1 MLRRALERGLHGLGR
16 SGIYQRLPDTHDVVL
31 AYHSVGG
38 GGYDDIPSEL
48 LRAQIEWLRENYRV
62 VDLPVVLEES
72 DEKRVALTFD
82 DGLGSFRE
90 RVLPILREY
99 EVPATAFV
107 IGAAVRDP
115 PGLRFKRRERLMTA
129 EQLREVAADPLVTIG
144 AHTMSH
150 PPLSRLAG
158 DELREEILDGTER
171 VESALGVSI
180 DRFCYPYYDHSAA
193 AREVVAERH
202 ALAVRGEGDE
212 EFIDEGTDPCLVPRV
227 NGAVPLPTLRYAV
240 SDAGKRLERLL

>member
-1 MLRRALERGLHGLGR
+1 MLRRALERGLCGLSR

-31 AYHSVGG
+31 VHHSVGG
-38 GGYDDIPSEL
+38 GGYDDIPPEL
-48 LRAQIEWLRENYRV
+48 LRAQVEWLRETYEI
-62 VDLPVVLEES
+62 VDLPAILEES

-90 RVLPILREY
+90 NVLPILREY

-107 IGAAVRDP
+107 IGAVVRDP

-144 AHTMSH
+144 GHTMSH

-180 DRFCYPYYDHSAA
+180 DRFCYPYYDHSTA
-193 AREVVAERH
+193 AREVVGERH
-202 ALAVRGEGDE
+202 ALAVRGEGSE
-212 EFIDEGTDPCLVPRV
+212 VFIDGETDPYLVPRV
-227 NGAVPLPTLRYAV
+227 NGAVPLSTLRYVV
-240 SDAGKRLERLL
+240 SDSGRRLERLS